1 MIESEKWLIFTKND
15 LSVFVSEIEKELDK
29 DPKKFQGLL
38 PPKKNR
44 SGANL
49 VGLDSPELGEGRI
62 SAGNLSLQYFTA
74 FIPKTAKGYYI

>member
-1 MIESEKWLIFTKND
+1 MLKKIIYFIF
-15 LSVFVSEIEKELDK
+15 SEIEKELDK

-49 VGLDSPELGEGRI
+49 QGLDSPDLGEGRI
-62 SAGNLSLQYFTA
+62 SAGIQHNTLNCVCQN
-74 FIPKTAKGYYI
+74 